1 MTDAVRFGIL
11 GCGSVGGFTGRLLTR
26 PDGPLRER
34 ARLVAV
40 AGQNLARA
48 KALGAELDRDAL
60 TVPELLARPDIDA
73 VVVCT
78 PSGTHADIG
87 CAALR
92 AGKHVL
98 VEKPV
103 EVTPEA
109 ADRLIA
115 AAAEA
120 GRTLGVVSQH
130 RFDPAALAV
139 KSAVDRG
146 ELGRI
151 TSVLIEVP
159 LWRAADYYASGNW
172 RGTRALDGGG
182 ALMNQA
188 VHAVDLAQWL
198 VGPVVRAAAHT
209 GRLAHD
215 GIEVEDV
222 ATASLEFAG
231 GALGALL
238 ATTAAYPGRV
248 TRVAVNGDR
257 GSAVI
262 DNDEL
267 AYFHAARE
275 GERGAAY
282 GAYGAGDQSAERLPR
297 PGPEQERD
305 RAGLLYEPHRDQF
318 ADFCDAVR
326 DGRAPAVDGT
336 AGRRAVA
343 AVHAVYTA
351 ARTGRT
357 VRVDDGAGTPA
368 HHQERTP

>member
-1 MTDAVRFGIL
+1 MLRFGIL
-11 GCGSVGGFTGRLLTR
+11 GCGSIGGFLGRLLAR

-40 AGQNLARA
+40 AGRDPVRAHRLA
-48 KALGAELDRDAL
+48 AELGCEAL
-60 TVPELLARPDIDA
+60 AVPELLARTDIDA
-73 VVVCT
+73 VAVCT
-78 PSGTHADIG
+78 PSGTHAELG
-87 CAALR
+87 TAALR

-103 EVTPEA
+103 DVTPEA

-115 AAAEA
+115 AARHT
-120 GRTLGVVSQH
+120 GRTLGVISQH
-130 RFDPAALAV
+130 RFDPAAEVAR
-139 KSAVDRG
+139 AAIEDG
-146 ELGRI
+146 TLGRI

-159 LWRAADYYASGNW
+159 LWRARSYYASGQW

-198 VGPVVRAAAHT
+198 AGPVAEAAAHT
-209 GRLAHD
+209 GLLAHD

-222 ATASLEFAG
+222 ATASLKFAD

-238 ATTAAYPGRV
+238 ATTAAYPGRT
-248 TRVAVNGDR
+248 TRVAVNGER
-257 GSAVI
+257 GSVVI

-267 AYFHAARE
+267 AYFHTARE
-275 GERGAAY
+275 GERPTAY
-282 GAYGAGDQSAERLPR
+282 GAYGDGNQAADRCPPPR
-297 PGPEQERD
+297 EPPPRD
-305 RAGLLYEPHRDQF
+305 RIGLLHQPHRDQL

-326 DGRAPAVDGT
+326 TGRPPLVDGA

-343 AVHAVYTA
+343 VVHAVYTS

-357 VRVDDGAGTPA
+357 VRLDESGNLTQDKG
-368 HHQERTP
+368 RTP